1 MPDIAGKGDVSVFL
15 DEVKIF
21 VQGGRGGDGC
31 VSFRREKF
39 VPFGG
44 PDGGK
49 GGKGGDV
56 YLEVDPNLNTL
67 LHFKNRIHWK
77 APRGQHGRGKN
88 QTGAQGEDLIIPVP
102 PGTAVY
108 DAETGALLGD
118 LTRPGQRLLV
128 ARGGRG
134 GRGNASFATPTN
146 QAPRIAEK
154 GEPGEERWLRLE
166 LKLIA
171 DVGIVGK
178 PNAGKST
185 LLSVVS
191 AARPKI
197 ADYPFTT
204 LEPHLGVV
212 QMDHRTF
219 VMADIPG
226 LIEGAHAGAGLGH
239 QFLRHVERTRLLVHL
254 IDGTSDDPLRDF
266 EQINRELA
274 LFSERLAA
282 KPQLVVLNKI
292 DVPEARAKWPA
303 LRSAWE
309 ARGYRAMAISAAT
322 RENVPELVRTL
333 FAMLDELPREEM
345 EPAEEMPVFGLP
357 ADEKRFEIER
367 EEDGWRVRGTA
378 IERAAVMTRWDLHES
393 VMRFQRILDALGIS
407 QALREAGVQD
417 GDIVRIGDVE
427 LEWQEEWQE

>member
-1 MPDIAGKGDVSVFL
+1 MFL

-21 VQGGRGGDGC
+21 VQAGRGGDGC

-56 YLEVDPNLNTL
+56 YLGVDPNLNTL
-67 LHFKNRIHWK
+67 LHLKNRIHWK

-88 QTGAQGEDLIIPVP
+88 QAGAQGDDLVIPVP
-102 PGTAVY
+102 PGTVVY

-212 QMDHRTF
+212 QMDHRTL

-239 QFLRHVERTRLLVHL
+239 QFLRHVE
-254 IDGTSDDPLRDF
+254 
-266 EQINRELA
+266 
-274 LFSERLAA
+274 
-282 KPQLVVLNKI
+282 
-292 DVPEARAKWPA
+292 
-303 LRSAWE
+303 
-309 ARGYRAMAISAAT
+309 
-322 RENVPELVRTL
+322 
-333 FAMLDELPREEM
+333 
-345 EPAEEMPVFGLP
+345 
-357 ADEKRFEIER
+357 
-367 EEDGWRVRGTA
+367 
-378 IERAAVMTRWDLHES
+378 
-393 VMRFQRILDALGIS
+393 
-407 QALREAGVQD
+407 
-417 GDIVRIGDVE
+417 
-427 LEWQEEWQE
+427 